1 MKAVYESADVF
12 VDQLLVGWYGAAAV
26 EAMSL
31 GKPSVCYLRESDVSW
46 LPFKDS
52 IPVISAT
59 CNTIYDALL
68 DLIENQHRLKEIG
81 LRSREYVQAVH
92 DPVKIA
98 MQLKNTYES

>member
-31 GKPSVCYLRESDVSW
+31 GKPSVCYLRESDIAW

-52 IPVISAT
+52 IPLISAT
-59 CNTIYDALL
+59 CTTIYDVLL
-68 DLIENQHRLKEIG
+68 DLIENRHTLKEIG
-81 LRSREYVQAVH
+81 IRSRTYVEEVH

-98 MQLKNTYES
+98 MQMKQTYEL